1 MIFFQKQVQIVE
13 VFTYEVDLPFDSST
27 GLSTATK
34 SAFNIAIRSMARPIL
49 SNCASEIIRKDLIL

>member
-1 MIFFQKQVQIVE
+1 MIFFQKQVQIVN

-34 SAFNIAIRSMARPIL
+34 KRVQYCYLLNG
-49 SNCASEIIRKDLIL
+49 